1 MNYIKQ
7 HILSLCLL
15 ASVTACTE
23 GTNETVESA
32 YWPPVLPEPSYKFSR
47 NGESSVNTLECKF
60 LKAPIDRIFSR
71 YMSGARMGTKM
82 DYDEAMQ
89 MFREGEYGL
98 KPQNEIATSTL
109 HLTDRGKILQ
119 DFNSWFDMSTR
130 IAGLGQ
136 EKPHERRST
145 EAQKGITGY
154 VGINIGDKDIC
165 FVDERG
171 IAVAEVYRYAVMGAI
186 YLDKILNV
194 HLVKM

>member
-109 HLTDRGKILQ
+109 HLTD
-119 DFNSWFDMSTR
+119 
-130 IAGLGQ
+130 
-136 EKPHERRST
+136 
-145 EAQKGITGY
+145 
-154 VGINIGDKDIC
+154 
-165 FVDERG
+165 
-171 IAVAEVYRYAVMGAI
+171 
-186 YLDKILNV
+186 
-194 HLVKM
+194 